1 VQEEE
6 RLKREKIESAHLA
19 TSSHNKRKT
28 AAEKSSQNKRAKEQP
43 KESTCFFCKKAGHMK
58 KECSKY
64 AAWREK
70 KGNFLTFVC
79 SEINL
84 VSVPKDTWWVDSG
97 ATTHIS
103 MSMQGCLWSR
113 PPSDA
118 ERFIYVGDGNKVA
131 VEAIGTFRLLLKT
144 GFHLDLVETFVAPSI
159 RRNLISIS
167 VLDKSGYSCSF
178 GNNKVSLSYDSNVVG
193 YGFLNDNLY
202 MLDIECPYNN
212 IMQIESHG
220 TKRKLNNNS
229 ATLWHKR
236 LGHISKQRI
245 QRLMS
250 EGILESLDL
259 SDFQVCIDCIKGK

>member
-1 VQEEE
+1 
-6 RLKREKIESAHLA
+6 
-19 TSSHNKRKT
+19 
-28 AAEKSSQNKRAKEQP
+28 
-43 KESTCFFCKKAGHMK
+43 
-58 KECSKY
+58 
-64 AAWREK
+64 
-70 KGNFLTFVC
+70 
-79 SEINL
+79 
-84 VSVPKDTWWVDSG
+84 
-97 ATTHIS
+97 
-103 MSMQGCLWSR
+103 
-113 PPSDA
+113 
-118 ERFIYVGDGNKVA
+118 
-131 VEAIGTFRLLLKT
+131 
-144 GFHLDLVETFVAPSI
+144 LDLVETFVAPSI

-167 VLDKSGYSCSF
+167 VLDKSGFSCSF
-178 GNNKVSLSYDSNVVG
+178 RNNKVSLSYDSNVVG

-259 SDFQVCIDCIKGK
+259 SDFQVCIDCIKGKQTNKRNFDADRAKDVLELIHTDICGPFPTGSWNATYLVYLGF